1 MQIYSFV
8 KGRNVKKKKKKFVS
22 AILDILS
29 VFACYVHSMHF
40 QIFLQIKRKYLY

>member
-8 KGRNVKKKKKKFVS
+8 KGRNVKKKKKFVS

-29 VFACYVHSMHF
+29 VFACYVHSMHL